1 MSPKHTVN
9 RELQY
14 NPNFDRIVWWSYCNS
29 QVKTAN
35 KYHSRNGVER
45 ENRTYIRLN
54 GKMWKEIKR
63 NEKEKRE
70 HQEDGVRKDHH
81 IPSQEPLN
89 E

>member
-1 MSPKHTVN
+1 MEQKEKN
-9 RELQY
+9 R
-14 NPNFDRIVWWSYCNS
+14 
-29 QVKTAN
+29 A
-35 KYHSRNGVER
+35 
-45 ENRTYIRLN
+45 YIRLN

-70 HQEDGVRKDHH
+70 HQEDGVRKDPH